1 MAQKDQLIDT
11 IRRAINETMAE
22 LHTATIARVTSVGD
36 TTISCQPVISRLVR
50 GQKIDLPEFVDV
62 PPVFMQGG
70 ESYLAHP
77 ISEGDYCLLLV
88 MERCFDRW
96 YNGQDNQTPLE
107 LRMHDYS
114 DGFALVGVNPMAAA
128 LTIPQETTMTGVTRM
143 GVEDPSDMMAL
154 AGLVLSELQDIKADF
169 DALKTWLSGHTHSS
183 GGSGTPTSS
192 PPTAH
197 TPGSVASAFVKA
209 D

>member
-1 MAQKDQLIDT
+1 MAEKKQLLDA
-11 IRRAINETMAE
+11 IRRGINEAMAD
-22 LHTATIARVTSVGD
+22 LHTATIAKVTAVSD

-50 GQKIDLPEFVDV
+50 GEKVDLPEFVDV
-62 PPVFMQGG
+62 PPVYLQGG
-70 ESYLAHP
+70 DSYLAHP
-77 ISEGDYCLLLV
+77 IAAGDYCLLLI

-143 GVEDPSDMMAL
+143 GVEDPGDFMAL
-154 AGLVLSELQDIKADF
+154 AGLVLSELEAVKADF
-169 DALKTWLSGHTHSS
+169 DALKTYLAGHTHSS
-183 GGSGTPTSS
+183 GGSGTPTSP

-197 TPGSVASAFVKA
+197 TPGSVASNYVKA